1 MYGLLRGVKVLAFRF
16 LPPPH
21 VSPSPPLCCCT
32 DGMDGFSTWDGPNGF
47 KSNWTDLFKQW
58 YGEGR
63 EMYNSLT
70 LIGESGSKLCDPS
83 AP

>member
-1 MYGLLRGVKVLAFRF
+1 
-16 LPPPH
+16 
-21 VSPSPPLCCCT
+21 
-32 DGMDGFSTWDGPNGF
+32 MDGFSTWDGPNGF